1 MEVPSYK
8 ISKLKDM
15 YNKIYTKFSDRY
27 FLDSDEVF
35 ILIIFILIYH
45 NQKIMVSTHVS
56 SLSWECSVLMMGT
69 WPQCPPAECEYER
82 GWQTGDWG
90 TRLHSLHSS
99 QHNLVSQLLRI
110 KQLFNNSDS
119 TSSWHRWDFE
129 KKIYYSTSVN
139 ETDGIGRQVRED
151 FGSHRSYVI
160 FFHYFEGIF
169 FYRALRS
176 LCNFSFYLKVIFIV
190 C

>member
-1 MEVPSYK
+1 MTLRYNLFDSGKFQEYFSISRCPIQDFELCIYRQVQHVLYMLNACKKNVMEVPSYK

-119 TSSWHRWDFE
+119 TSSWHRWD
-129 KKIYYSTSVN
+129 KKNI
-139 ETDGIGRQVRED
+139 IQ
-151 FGSHRSYVI
+151 
-160 FFHYFEGIF
+160 
-169 FYRALRS
+169 
-176 LCNFSFYLKVIFIV
+176 
-190 C
+190 